1 MREAAYGAAVV
12 VLSMVLGEATIGSPG
27 WAQAAPESGGPDV
40 PEVAALPC
48 DNGLAFAY
56 PACST
61 GTAATSWNCWQQ
73 SLTSSKSYSNGYRDV
88 ILEATL
94 TWDADPAYTYRTFAF
109 WDGKSGLNDKF
120 TFRMAFGPFPGPW
133 TWTTTCVAGC
143 LAGET
148 GLATTGSVNV
158 QTYSGPEHALYS
170 HGLLTQRSY
179 TTGSPPV
186 LTKEPISHYD
196 RSLFFWQGD
205 AAWAAPLQAC
215 RNQWRQY
222 IDNRKAKRFTVVQL
236 GLAPKWAG
244 EPSTGNNRGPK
255 NKLSSAPF
263 EKVSTCTES
272 GVVPNNCSRWN
283 PAYWEELDGMIRYA
297 NQQGIVV
304 LLAGLISPYDR
315 YPQESDITIFSR
327 NLAARI
333 RGNFVVL
340 SPSFDDKPL
349 ETAYGS
355 RKVQD
360 LMNTAAV
367 AARGSNLIYPL
378 LINHYATIGSAEV
391 GGAHAQTWLNAN
403 GFQSGYNSNNLDLVT
418 GRPRTLAQEMR
429 GSPTTA
435 YQNPRKPALNLEAIY
450 DYGYC
455 GNNTSAA
462 CSSATHFNEF
472 RARQAGWL
480 SAFSGS
486 TGYTMGSAGIWEWGI
501 CGAAYADRPQWM
513 KTYKSCGDEPGSDSN
528 IPSVSSGWR
537 SYASAMDK
545 WLSQQTQILGDG
557 LRLWPWWDFMTT
569 QAEQNR
575 IVGNP
580 TANDKR
586 MVLARA
592 AGLLVVYMPENAS
605 VTLNLAGTN
614 VHPTLNRSMYNPRQ
628 PQVAWPV
635 PTYSQNPEG
644 TYRYNNPIPQASRL
658 LGRSDWV
665 LVLKASSSAQ
675 MTWAGASSNRIE
687 VYTGAPSSSKEGAA
701 LNAQIYDPSGY
712 PVGSELT
719 VHESPAGIYPRNAS
733 VARDGLG
740 NFIIA
745 WEERSGP
752 DLPGHIYARRLTSVG
767 SSLGAAFEVSAA
779 AGVDQFQPGV
789 GADGAGRFLITWT
802 ERNLTTTKSSI
813 SGQAFDVN
821 AFAAGDPIEI
831 SSQRGYEV
839 DSSRTGCSIA
849 GDCVVAWEQ
858 VNEGS
863 RVAAI
868 RAQRIGVAGTF
879 VGSSYQVKQSAPG
892 DLWLLYLGVA
902 GDGASEA
909 RWEAIGTDG
918 ESAGSFNKL
927 YDALGSVVQGEQ
939 AWTDP
944 VTE

>member
-1 MREAAYGAAVV
+1 MRHAICGTLAVV
-12 VLSMVLGEATIGSPG
+12 LPMMFGGTSMGTAG
-27 WAQAAPESGGPDV
+27 WAQAAPGSGEPDA
-40 PEVAALPC
+40 PEAAPLPC
-48 DNGLAFAY
+48 DNSVPH
-56 PACST
+56 PACSNGAT
-61 GTAATSWNCWQQ
+61 ATSWNCWQKT
-73 SLTSSKSYSNGYRDV
+73 LTSTQSYPNGYRDV

-94 TWDADPAYTYRTFAF
+94 TWVADPAYTYRTFAF

-120 TFRMAFGPFPGPW
+120 TFRMAFGPFPGQW
-133 TWTTTCVAGC
+133 TWSTTCVAGC

-148 GLATTGSVNV
+148 GLATTGAVNV
-158 QTYSGPEHALYS
+158 QTYPGPEHALYS

-179 TTGSPPV
+179 TTGSPLV
-186 LTKEPISHYD
+186 LTQEPISHYD
-196 RSLFFWQGD
+196 RSWFFWQGD
-205 AAWAAPLQAC
+205 TAWAAPLQSC
-215 RNQWRQY
+215 RNQWRHY
-222 IDNRKAKRFTVVQL
+222 IDNRKAKQFTVVQL
-236 GLAPKWAG
+236 GLAPIWAG

-255 NKLSSAPF
+255 NMLSVAPF
-263 EKVSTCTES
+263 EKVSNCTES

-283 PAYWEELDGMIRYA
+283 PTYWEELDGMLRYA

-304 LLAGLISPYDR
+304 FLAGLISPYAA
-315 YPQESDITIFSR
+315 YPAESDITIFSR
-327 NLAARI
+327 SLAARV
-333 RGNFVVL
+333 RGNFVIL

-349 ETAYGS
+349 DPAYGT

-378 LINHYATIGSAEV
+378 LINHYGTIGSAEAS
-391 GGAHAQTWLNAN
+391 GAHAQTWLNAN
-403 GFQSGYNSNNLDLVT
+403 GFQSGFNSNSLDLVT
-418 GRPRTLAQEMR
+418 GRPRTLAQEMW

-455 GNNTSAA
+455 GNNSSAA
-462 CSSATHFNEF
+462 CSSVTHFNEY

-486 TGYTMGSAGIWEWGI
+486 TGYTMGSAGIWEWGM
-501 CGAAYADRPQWM
+501 CGGAYADRPQWM
-513 KTYKSCGDEPGSDSN
+513 KTYKSCGDEPGGSSN

-545 WLSQQTQILGDG
+545 WLSQQTEILGDG
-557 LRLWPWWDFMTT
+557 LRLWEWWDFITT
-569 QAEQNR
+569 QTEQNR

-580 TANDKR
+580 AANDKR

-592 AGLLVVYMPENAS
+592 EGLLVVYMPQNSS

-614 VHPTLNRSMYNPRQ
+614 VHPTLNRSLYNPRQ
-628 PQVAWPV
+628 PQTPWPV
-635 PTYSQNPEG
+635 PTYSQNPDG
-644 TYRYNNPIPQASRL
+644 TYKYNNPL
-658 LGRSDWV
+658 GTTLTLGRSDWV

-675 MTWAGASSNRIE
+675 MTWAEASSNTIE
-687 VYTGAPSSSKEGAA
+687 VYPGASSSSKEGAA

-719 VHESPAGIYPRNAS
+719 VHESPAGIYPRNAT
-733 VARDGLG
+733 VARDGQG
-740 NFIIA
+740 NFMVA

-767 SSLGAAFEVSAA
+767 SSLGAAFEVSTAS
-779 AGVDQFQPGV
+779 GVDQFQPGA

-802 ERNLTTTKSSI
+802 ERNLTTTRSSI
-813 SGQAFDVN
+813 RGQAFDAN
-821 AFAAGDPIEI
+821 AFPAGDPIEI
-831 SSQRGYEV
+831 KSQRGYEV
-839 DSSRTGCSIA
+839 DASRTGCGIA

-858 VNEGS
+858 VNESS
-863 RVAAI
+863 RVPAI
-868 RAQRIGVAGTF
+868 RAQRIGVSGTL
-879 VGSSYQVKQSAPG
+879 VGSSYPVNQSAAG
-892 DLWLLYLGVA
+892 DLWLLHLGVS
-902 GDGASEA
+902 GDGTSEV

-927 YDALGSVVQGEQ
+927 YNAVGSVVRGEQ